1 MIYKLNSDL
10 TFKKYS
16 PAKWKV
22 LLTISII
29 VNFVLIGAVLKI
41 THTVIEV
48 PKIVLMQNDSIVER
62 DIELNDSSLTEAL
75 VHHGCVLPSVALA
88 QAKIES
94 SNYHSDIA
102 KENKNL
108 FGIKYHKCK
117 YVKGEHRGHASY
129 ASYRDNI
136 LCYIHVQDHYLKN
149 IDGVYAAPGQYVHIL
164 KTMQ

>member
-1 MIYKLNSDL
+1 MIYKLDSELN
-10 TFKKYS
+10 FRKYS
-16 PAKWKV
+16 PVKWKV
-22 LLTISII
+22 LLGLSII
-29 VNFVLIGAVLKI
+29 LNFVLAAAVMKI

-48 PKIVLMQNDSIVER
+48 PKIVWMQNDSVIEKDVE
-62 DIELNDSSLTEAL
+62 LTDSALSHALT
-75 VHHGCVLPSVALA
+75 HYGCIMPAVAIA

-94 SNYHSDIA
+94 SNYKSDIA

-129 ASYRDNI
+129 STYRDNI
-136 LCYIHVQDHYLKN
+136 LCYIHVQNHYLKN
-149 IDGVYAAPGQYVHIL
+149 IDGVYAAPGEYVSIL

>member
-16 PAKWKV
+16 PTKWKV
-22 LLTISII
+22 LLGLSLIL
-29 VNFVLIGAVLKI
+29 NFVLIGAVLKV

-48 PKIVLMQNDSIVER
+48 PKIVWMQNDSVIEK
-62 DIELNDSSLTEAL
+62 DIELTDSSLTDAL
-75 VHHGCVLPSVALA
+75 IHYGCVLPSVALA

-102 KENKNL
+102 RENKNL

-117 YVKGEHRGHASY
+117 YVMGEHRGHASY

-164 KTMQ
+164 KTMR